1 MSFRSGF
8 IALIG
13 RPNVGKSTLL
23 NQILKEKIAIVSDK
37 PQTTR
42 NQILGVRNLP
52 EAQLIF
58 LDTPGIHKP
67 KHLLNKR
74 MVDVAMRTFHQ
85 VDILAFLVES
95 TGLLGEGDQYILEN
109 LRKIKKPK
117 FLIINKVD
125 LVPKVKLLP
134 LISEYTQHW
143 SFSEVFPISALLGEN
158 VESLLRCFSTYLPEG
173 NPFFPEDVL
182 TDQPIRFIAGE
193 LIREQVLKRTHEEIP
208 YSVAVFIE
216 SYKEDPG
223 RPLVRIQAV
232 IYVERESQKGILIG
246 KGGGLLKKI
255 GTKAR
260 LEIEGIIGTKV
271 FIDLWVKVKKNWRE
285 DRRILQELGY

>member
-1 MSFRSGF
+1 VSFHSGF

-23 NQILKEKIAIVSDK
+23 NQVLKEKIAIVSDK

-67 KHLLNKR
+67 KHRLNKR
-74 MVDVAMRTFHQ
+74 MVDIAMKTFHQ

-95 TGLLGEGDQYILEN
+95 KGPLGVGDQYILES
-109 LRKIKKPK
+109 LRKIKKPT

-125 LVPKVKLLP
+125 LVPKVQLLP
-134 LISEYTQHW
+134 LISEYTRHW
-143 SFSEVFPISALLGEN
+143 SFSEVFPVSALLGEN
-158 VESLLRCFSTYLPEG
+158 VEPLLVCLSKYLPEG

-193 LIREQVLKRTHEEIP
+193 MIREQVLKRTHEEIP

-216 SYKEDPG
+216 SYKEDTE
-223 RPLVRIQAV
+223 RPLVRIQAA
-232 IYVERESQKGILIG
+232 IFVERESQKGILIG
-246 KGGGLLKKI
+246 KGGALLKKI

-285 DRRILQELGY
+285 DERVLRQLGY

>member
-8 IALIG
+8 VALIG

-23 NQILKEKIAIVSDK
+23 NQVLKEKIAIVSDK

-74 MVDVAMRTFHQ
+74 MVDIAMKTFHQ

-95 TGLLGEGDQYILEN
+95 TGLPGEGDQYILES
-109 LRKIKKPK
+109 LRKIKKPT

-134 LISEYTQHW
+134 LISEYTRHW

-158 VESLLRCFSTYLPEG
+158 VEPLLMSLSKYLPEG
-173 NPFFPEDVL
+173 HPFFPEDVL

-193 LIREQVLKRTHEEIP
+193 MIREQVLKRTHEEIP

-216 SYKEDPG
+216 AYKEDTK

-246 KGGGLLKKI
+246 KGG
-255 GTKAR
+255 AC
-260 LEIEGIIGTKV
+260 
-271 FIDLWVKVKKNWRE
+271 
-285 DRRILQELGY
+285 